1 MQDWRNNKLAFGIFL
16 GPATFWLVLFFMLPL
31 LVVWVYSFGGRGPQG
46 QTIITFSL
54 ANYQRALEWIHLG
67 IIWKSMWIAGVVT
80 LLCLLLGFPLAKGIA
95 FAPARWKPESLSA
108 AQAARRD

>member
-80 LLCLLLGFPLAKGIA
+80 LLCM
-95 FAPARWKPESLSA
+95 
-108 AQAARRD
+108 